1 MAEIRR
7 PAPVVAPL
15 IRDILEGPHM
25 TEPARQAIADT
36 EHSIPSEYGAESI
49 RVLKGLDAVRKR
61 PGMYIGDTDDGSGL
75 HHMVYEVVDNAID
88 EALAGHATLVEVVL
102 NADNSVTVRDDGRG
116 IPVDI
121 HKGEGISAAE
131 VIMTQL
137 HAGGKFDQNSYKVSG
152 GLHGVG
158 VSVVNALSSKLQ
170 LRVWRDGK
178 EHFIEFAHGDA
189 VAPLKTVGEAKGKR
203 GTEVTFLAS
212 PETFKNIEYD
222 FATLEHRLRELAF
235 LNSGVNIMLSD
246 MRHAVEKREEMHYS
260 GGVEEFVKYLDR
272 NKKAIVPT
280 PIMVRAD
287 ANGIGVEAALWWND
301 SYHENVLCFTNNIPQ
316 RDGGT
321 HLAGFRG
328 ALTRQVNGYAEANAK
343 KEKIALTGDDC
354 REGLTAVLS
363 VKVPDPKFSSQTK
376 DKLVSSEVRPV
387 VENVL
392 NEALA
397 AWFEEH
403 PGEAKVI
410 VGKVIQ
416 AAAAR
421 EAARKARELTRKN
434 PLSVS
439 SLPGKLA
446 DCQEKDPAKS
456 ELFIVEGDSAGG
468 SAKQG
473 RNREFQAVLPLR
485 GKILNVERVRPDKML
500 SSEQIGTLITA
511 LGTGISDDFSADKLR
526 YHKIIVMTDADVDG
540 AHIRTL
546 LLTFFYR
553 QMRELIDRGHLYIA
567 QPPLYKVTRGK
578 SEQYLKD
585 ERALEDYLIETGLDD
600 CVFKTAS
607 GEDRKGR
614 DLLSL
619 VEDAR
624 IIRNVLRNL
633 HSRYNRKVVEQAAIA
648 GVLRHE
654 IIADPDKAAGAADY
668 IAKRLDALADEVE
681 RGWIGRFS
689 EGEGFLFERTVR
701 GVKDAAI
708 IDDALLGSADARKL
722 DDYAPQLQQAYA
734 RPGLLRRKDSENII
748 YGPVD
753 LFEAVTDAG
762 RKGVALQRYKGL
774 GEMNPGQLW
783 ETTLDIDA
791 RSLLQVKVKEVDE
804 ADDIFTKLMGDVV
817 EPRREFI
824 QDNSLSANVDV

>member
-1 MAEIRR
+1 
-7 PAPVVAPL
+7 
-15 IRDILEGPHM
+15 M
-25 TEPARQAIADT
+25 TEPARQTSAEPVAN
-36 EHSIPSEYGAESI
+36 PGAEYGAESI

-88 EALAGHATLVEVVL
+88 EALAGHATRVDVIL
-102 NADNSVTVRDDGRG
+102 NPDNSVTVRDDGRG
-116 IPVDI
+116 IPTDI

-158 VSVVNALSSKLQ
+158 VSVVNALSSKLE
-170 LRVWRDGK
+170 LRVWRAGK
-178 EHFIEFAHGDA
+178 EHYIQFKHGDA
-189 VAPLKTVGEAKGKR
+189 VAPLVVVGDANGKR

-212 PETFKNIEYD
+212 TDTFTNVEYD

-235 LNSGVNIMLSD
+235 LNSGVNILLSD
-246 MRHAVEKREEMHYS
+246 MRHAVEQRVELFYE

-272 NKKAIVPT
+272 NKKPVVPT
-280 PIMVRAD
+280 PIVMRAEQ
-287 ANGIGVEAALWWND
+287 NGISVEVAMWWND

-328 ALTRQVNGYAEANAK
+328 ALTRQVTGYAEAMAK

-392 NEALA
+392 NAALS

-403 PGEAKVI
+403 PAEAKTI
-410 VGKVIQ
+410 VGKVME

-421 EAARKARELTRKN
+421 EAARKARDLTRRKGA
-434 PLSVS
+434 LDIA

-446 DCQEKDPAKS
+446 DCQERDPAKS

-485 GKILNVERVRPDKML
+485 GKILNVERARFDKML

-511 LGTGISDDFSADKLR
+511 LGTGIGRDDFDISKLR

-546 LLTFFYR
+546 LLTFFFR
-553 QMRELIDRGHLYIA
+553 QMPALIEGGYLYIA
-567 QPPLYKVTRGK
+567 QPPLFKVTRGK

-585 ERALEDYLIETGLDD
+585 ERAMEDYLIETGLDD
-600 CVFKTAS
+600 CILKLAT

-614 DLLSL
+614 DLQALL
-619 VEDAR
+619 EDAR
-624 IIRNVLRNL
+624 VIRGILNSL
-633 HSRYNRKVVEQAAIA
+633 HSRYNRSVVEQAAIA
-648 GVLRHE
+648 GVLAPHVIGDIE
-654 IIADPDKAAGAADY
+654 KANAAADY

-681 RGWIGRFS
+681 RGWIGKFT
-689 EGEGFLFERTVR
+689 EGEGYFFERTVR
-701 GVKDAAI
+701 GVKDVAI
-708 IDDALLGSADARKL
+708 IDDALLGSAEARKL
-722 DDYAPQLQQAYA
+722 DEYAAALQESYPRSAV
-734 RPGLLRRKDSENII
+734 LRRKDTETPIH
-748 YGPVD
+748 GPVS

-762 RKGVALQRYKGL
+762 RKGVAYQRYKGL
-774 GEMNPGQLW
+774 GEMNPQQLW
-783 ETTLDIDA
+783 ETTLDVNA
-791 RSLLQVKVKEVDE
+791 RSLLQVKVKEVDA
-804 ADDIFTKLMGDVV
+804 ADDIFTKLMGDIV

-824 QDNSLSANVDV
+824 QDNSLDANVDV